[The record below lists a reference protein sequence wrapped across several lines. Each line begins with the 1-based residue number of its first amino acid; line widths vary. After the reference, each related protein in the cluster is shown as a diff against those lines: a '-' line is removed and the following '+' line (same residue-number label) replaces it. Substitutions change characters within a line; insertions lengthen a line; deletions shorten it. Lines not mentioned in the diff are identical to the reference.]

1 VPGQESGQA
10 SSGRLGPTLAASSGL
25 AFDWADFVDTVVA
38 ERGSLAL
45 AAQHLAERRNF
56 EEDVAS
62 VERGLRRLRDRG
74 NKDGGVWGQRALRC
88 FGLPAAVG
96 DRIRWMGQYHT
107 RFTDLPASLCDELLR
122 PWDRPPV
129 SETPARIWL
138 LLGHASLALRR
149 RQDAQPMLEQAALLA
164 GQAELAARIELAL
177 VESYAWGRSDPAA
190 ARDALDRA
198 ETLLEHRDEPIS
210 PNDHACLF
218 ARWIDQEA
226 YPLNKPGGSRASHEA
241 AAALY
246 ERIPLDGPLFARCRR
261 ENGLGW
267 THLQLGD
274 RERAREHAIASVR
287 AAGDAGS
294 LRLRAMALNLLAACT
309 EGAEADDAKA
319 RAREIARQLEDE
331 ALLVRFGP
339 QRGAA

>member
-1 VPGQESGQA
+1 MPGQESGQA
-10 SSGRLGPTLAASSGL
+10 
-25 AFDWADFVDTVVA
+25 FDWAEFVDRVIA
-38 ERGSLAL
+38 ERGSLTL
-45 AAQHLAERRNF
+45 AAQFLAERRNY

-62 VERGLRRLRDRG
+62 VERGLRRLRERG

-129 SETPARIWL
+129 SESPARIWV

-149 RQDAQPMLEQAALLA
+149 REDAQNLLEQAALLA

-177 VESYAWGRSDPAA
+177 VESFWSARRDPPASRA
-190 ARDALDRA
+190 ALDRA
-198 ETLLEHRDEPIS
+198 EQLLEDSDEPIAEH
-210 PNDHACLF
+210 DHACLF

-226 YPLNKPGGSRASHEA
+226 YPLNKPGSGPPSHHA

-246 ERIPLDGPLFARCRR
+246 ERIPFDGPLFARCRR
-261 ENGLGW
+261 ESGLGW
-267 THLQLGD
+267 TKLQLGE
-274 RERAREHAIASVR
+274 RERAREHALASVR
-287 AAGDAGS
+287 AAGDSGS

-309 EGAEADDAKA
+309 QGDESSGAKA
-319 RAREIARQLEDE
+319 RAREIAKQLEDE
-331 ALLVRFGP
+331 ALLVRFGSASAIKP
-339 QRGAA
+339 D

>member
-1 VPGQESGQA
+1 MTEAEDAAKPRAVPGQESGQA
-10 SSGRLGPTLAASSGL
+10 RQ
-25 AFDWADFVDTVVA
+25 AFDWADFVDRVIA

-45 AAQHLAERRNF
+45 AALHLAERRAF
-56 EEDVAS
+56 EEDLGS
-62 VERGLRRLRDRG
+62 VERGLRRLRERG

-88 FGLPAAVG
+88 FGLPAAVD

-129 SETPARIWL
+129 SESPARIWV

-149 RQDAQPMLEQAALLA
+149 RQDPRAMLEQAALVA

-177 VESYAWGRSDPAA
+177 VEAYAWGRSDPPA
-190 ARDALDRA
+190 AREAVARA
-198 ETLLEHRDEPIS
+198 GGLLERGGEPIHA
-210 PNDHACLF
+210 NDKACLF
-218 ARWIDQEA
+218 ARWIDHEA
-226 YPLNKPGGSRASHEA
+226 YPLNKPGGGEAKHEA

-246 ERIPLDGPLFARCRR
+246 QRIPIDGPLFATCRR

-267 THLQLGD
+267 TYLQLGD
-274 RERAREHAIASVR
+274 SERARGHAIASVR

-294 LRLRAMALNLLAACT
+294 LRMRAMALNLLGACT
-309 EGAEADDAKA
+309 QGEEASEAKG

-339 QRGAA
+339 LV